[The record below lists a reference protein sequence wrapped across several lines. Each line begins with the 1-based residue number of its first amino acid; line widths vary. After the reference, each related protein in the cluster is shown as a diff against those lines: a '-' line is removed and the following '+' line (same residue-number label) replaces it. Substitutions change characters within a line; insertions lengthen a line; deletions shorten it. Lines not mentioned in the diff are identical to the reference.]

1 VDPRRRQELRRY
13 GAPAAFLAAVT
24 IAVVLIKAGLS
35 GSTDTQPTVG
45 ALPTSSSTTSITSPT
60 TTKLVLTT
68 PAATLSTTTTAT
80 TSSATTTTG
89 TTTPGAQYY
98 VVQSGDTLGSVAQKY
113 STTVEQLLTLNPG
126 VDPTALRI
134 GQRIRVQ

>member
-1 VDPRRRQELRRY
+1 MDPRRRRELTRY
-13 GAPAAFLAAVT
+13 GAPVAFLAAVT

-35 GSTDTQPTVG
+35 GSSDSPPTVG
-45 ALPTSSSTTSITSPT
+45 ALPTSSSTTSTATPT

-68 PAATLSTTTTAT
+68 PAATTTATTTTASTT
-80 TSSATTTTG
+80 TSITTSE

-113 STTVEQLLTLNPG
+113 STTVDQLLTLNPG
-126 VDPTALRI
+126 VDPTA
-134 GQRIRVQ
+134 